1 MILGG
6 DLGIEAISEGQSHK
20 GIQDFAIAEW
30 LVRISHA
37 SPALIKRETLRP
49 ICSPK
54 LSSVGRGS

>member
-6 DLGIEAISEGQSHK
+6 GLVIEAISDGQSHK
-20 GIQDFAIAEW
+20 RIQDFAIAEW

-37 SPALIKRETLRP
+37 STARINRETLRP

-54 LSSVGRGS
+54 LSLVGRGS